1 MIDPRIFFLKV
12 NVKSDSKIVLIVG
25 SAPDALRVS
34 DWDTSIF
41 AHRVVINNAWQVCD
55 AWDCLIYPED
65 FPPDRH
71 PPMDQTRGKQL
82 ITANE
87 FVPVQNQFGGFVYA
101 GGTMA
106 FTAGYWALG
115 ALKPDVIAYVGCDM
129 IYEPRAGQA
138 THFYGQGTA
147 DPLRQDITL
156 QSLEAKSVRLWA
168 LAQRQ
173 GCSVVNLSDQATSRL
188 LFPRVSWQKLKVMGT
203 GLDAGVT
210 DGFELDQLTA
220 GEALLAEAELGY
232 MVPSG
237 RYWEM
242 VSGFDKTKLRH
253 IDNLWLA
260 ALQAKLMVP
269 S

>member
-1 MIDPRIFFLKV
+1 M
-12 NVKSDSKIVLIVG
+12 KSKRRIVLIVG

-34 DWDTSIF
+34 GWDTSIF

-55 AWDCLIYPED
+55 TWDFLIYPED
-65 FPPDRH
+65 FPPARH
-71 PPMDQTRGKQL
+71 PPLDQTKDKQL

-87 FVPVQNQFGGFVYA
+87 FVPIQNHFGGFVYA

-115 ALKPDVIAYVGCDM
+115 ALQPDVIAYVGCDM
-129 IYEPRAGQA
+129 IYESGAGQP
-138 THFYGQGTA
+138 THFYGQGRA
-147 DPLRQDITL
+147 DPLRQDVTL

-168 LAQRQ
+168 LAHRQ
-173 GCSVVNLSDQATSRL
+173 GCSVVNLSNQATSRL
-188 LFPRVSWQKLKVMGT
+188 LFPRVSLRELATMGG
-203 GLDAGVT
+203 GLAAGVT
-210 DGFELDQLTA
+210 NGIELDQLSA
-220 GEALLAEAELGY
+220 DQALLAEVELGY

-242 VSGFDKTKLRH
+242 ANQFNKTKLCK
-253 IDNLWLA
+253 IDKLWLA
-260 ALQAKLMVP
+260 AAQAKVTVR

>member
-1 MIDPRIFFLKV
+1 M
-12 NVKSDSKIVLIVG
+12 KSEKKIVLIVG
-25 SAPDALRVS
+25 SAPDAWRVS

-55 AWDCLIYPED
+55 TWDCLIYPED

-71 PPMDQTRGKQL
+71 PPLDQTRDKQL

-87 FVPVQNQFGGFVYA
+87 FVPVQNHFGGFVYA

-115 ALKPDVIAYVGCDM
+115 ALQPDVIAYVGCDM
-129 IYEPRAGQA
+129 IYESRAGQA
-138 THFYGQGTA
+138 THFYGQGRA

-173 GCSVVNLSDQATSRL
+173 GCSFVNLSDQAHSRL
-188 LFPRVSWQKLKVMGT
+188 LFPRVSWQELEVMGAD
-203 GLDAGVT
+203 LDAGV
-210 DGFELDQLTA
+210 DHGRALDQLSVD
-220 GEALLAEAELGY
+220 EALLAEAELGY
-232 MVPSG
+232 RVPSG

-242 VSGFDKTKLRH
+242 ASGFDKAKLTR

-260 ALQAKLMVP
+260 ALQAR
-269 S
+269 

>member
-1 MIDPRIFFLKV
+1 MMAPVFLKV
-12 NVKSDSKIVLIVG
+12 TVKSNPKIVLIVG

-55 AWDCLIYPED
+55 TWDCLIYPED
-65 FPPDRH
+65 FPQDRH
-71 PPMDQTRGKQL
+71 PPLDQTLGRQM
-82 ITANE
+82 IDANE
-87 FVPVQNQFGGFVYA
+87 FVPAQNHFGGVVYA

-129 IYEPRAGQA
+129 IYDSSAGQT
-138 THFYGQGTA
+138 THFYGQGRA
-147 DPLRQDITL
+147 DPLRPDVTL
-156 QSLEAKSVRLWA
+156 QSLEAKSARLWA

-173 GCSVVNLSDQATSRL
+173 GCSVVNLSDQVSSRL
-188 LFPRVSWQKLKVMGT
+188 LFPRVSWQKLKVMGIDVGT
-203 GLDAGVT
+203 GVSG
-210 DGFELDQLTA
+210 GFELDQSA
-220 GEALLAEAELGY
+220 ADEALLAEAELAY
-232 MVPSG
+232 SVPSG

-242 VSGFDKTKLRH
+242 ASGFDKTKLSH

-260 ALQAKLMVP
+260 AWQAKVTVP